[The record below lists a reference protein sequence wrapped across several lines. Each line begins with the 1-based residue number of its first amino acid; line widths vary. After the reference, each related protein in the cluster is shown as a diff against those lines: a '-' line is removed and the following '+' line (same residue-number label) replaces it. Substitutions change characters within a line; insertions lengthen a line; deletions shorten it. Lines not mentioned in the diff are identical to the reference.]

1 MCDGKGKSGKWRY
14 IKANKEDDENLILAN
29 ATEAIGGKVIATY
42 QATSPSGKSFTFTN
56 EDITFELIGYK
67 FDPNFQ
73 LVKLK

>member
-1 MCDGKGKSGKWRY
+1 MLQQ
-14 IKANKEDDENLILAN
+14 LIVKL
-29 ATEAIGGKVIATY
+29 
-42 QATSPSGKSFTFTN
+42 QLPSTITLN